1 MLFLISSLLP
11 PPPLQKSIHADFISN
26 CMDRLR
32 ASYDTLL
39 VLERE
44 RDSSP
49 ARHRVATTLCRVL
62 KVLTEY
68 IVECDKEYGDERV
81 LLPLFR

>member
-1 MLFLISSLLP
+1 
-11 PPPLQKSIHADFISN
+11 
-26 CMDRLR
+26 MDRLR

-49 ARHRVATTLCRVL
+49 ARQRVATTLCRVL
-62 KVLTEY
+62 KVLREY
-68 IVECDKEYGDERV
+68 IVQCDKEYGDERV
-81 LLPLFR
+81 FLPLFRSVSGPRGRWEGG